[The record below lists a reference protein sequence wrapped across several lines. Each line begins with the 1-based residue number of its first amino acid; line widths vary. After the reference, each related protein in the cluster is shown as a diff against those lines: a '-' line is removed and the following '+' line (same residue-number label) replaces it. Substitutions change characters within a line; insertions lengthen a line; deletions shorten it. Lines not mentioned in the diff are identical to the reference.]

1 MNAVRLLDIDEAAE
15 MLHCSVAKVRQMVI
29 GDRTLAA
36 VHEDYQG
43 FRDTFELRGLRL
55 FDVDDLGAITD
66 VRTNR
71 PAGFLRFDLAEV
83 VRVLSEQ
90 AHWEANAAPLSGLF
104 HPALGESESSAL
116 ACGEQPLM
124 ALSPTPAV
132 ADTAEQRQDR
142 RPIECEAA
150 GGGSAQLWTP
160 ERVAEAKKMRGE
172 LRRSGVKDFAAQTA
186 RHFSVS
192 PTRLREVLRKN
203 LSRPVGAPVGGVFG
217 WMNKHS

>member
-1 MNAVRLLDIDEAAE
+1 MNAVRLLDIDEAAA
-15 MLHCSVAKVRQMVI
+15 MLQCSVAKVRQMVI

-90 AHWEANAAPLSGLF
+90 AHWEANAAPLSELF
-104 HPALGESESSAL
+104 PPALKESEPSAL
-116 ACGEQPLM
+116 ACRGQPLM
-124 ALSPTPAV
+124 ALSPTPVGAK
-132 ADTAEQRQDR
+132 TAEQRQDR
-142 RPIECEAA
+142 RLTDCEAA
-150 GGGSAQLWTP
+150 GLVMPKHPNGRLPDGVGKFALGMEITRQSLSADLKAAL
-160 ERVAEAKKMRGE
+160 ERRESEIREG
-172 LRRSGVKDFAAQTA
+172 RTA
-186 RHFSVS
+186 HR
-192 PTRLREVLRKN
+192 
-203 LSRPVGAPVGGVFG
+203 A
-217 WMNKHS
+217 